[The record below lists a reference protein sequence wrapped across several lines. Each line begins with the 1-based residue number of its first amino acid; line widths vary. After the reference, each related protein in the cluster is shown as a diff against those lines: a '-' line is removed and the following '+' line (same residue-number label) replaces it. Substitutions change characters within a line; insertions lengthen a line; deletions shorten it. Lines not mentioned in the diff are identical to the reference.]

1 MRHAPDFSLAVV
13 MADIALVLAAG
24 LILAR
29 PLRRLRQPPVVA
41 EITAG
46 IALGPSVLG
55 LLPGDLPQ
63 RIFPAPGR
71 PLLSAIAEVGLLLFM
86 FLVGWELDLPS
97 LRSRRTSVAAVSLS
111 SLAVPFLLG
120 SALATALYGGHSQV
134 NGHQVGRLPFVLFIG
149 TAMSITAFP
158 VLARILVEH
167 RLQFTG
173 PGLLAM
179 TSAAVGDVLAWSM
192 LAVVTTVATTSEPR
206 ELLSA
211 VGGFAVFLALLGLVA
226 RPLLHRWMVSST
238 AGGRRAPALPAVIC
252 AGILLSGWA
261 TSWVGVDAIFGAF
274 AFGVITPRQPQEY
287 LMRQLREPLERA
299 GSLLLPVFFVVT
311 GLSVDL
317 RHLGAGGLLELSAVV
332 SVACVGKLFGA
343 AVPAR
348 MTGLGWRDARLVGVL
363 MNTRGLTELVI
374 LKVGVELGVL
384 DGRMFTIMVV
394 MALVTTMM
402 AGPLLPKRVDGI
414 PGRASSSR
422 RAMSRSR

>member
-1 MRHAPDFSLAVV
+1 MVTHAPDFTLAVV

-24 LILAR
+24 LVLAR

-41 EITAG
+41 EIAVG
-46 IALGPSVLG
+46 IVLGPSVLG
-55 LLPGDLPQ
+55 LLPGELPQ
-63 RIFPAPGR
+63 RIFPPAGR

-86 FLVGWELDLPS
+86 FMVGWELDLPS
-97 LRSRRTSVAAVSLS
+97 LRSRRASVAAVSLS

-120 SALATALYGGHSQV
+120 SALAVALYDGHRQV
-134 NGHQVGRLPFVLFIG
+134 AGHQVGRLPFVLFIG

-167 RLQFTG
+167 RLQSTA

-192 LAVVTTVATTSEPR
+192 LAVVTAVATASGSR
-206 ELLSA
+206 GLLSTL
-211 VGGFAVFLALLGLVA
+211 GGFAVLLALLGLVV
-226 RPLLHRWMVSST
+226 RPLLRRWLAAGT
-238 AGGRRAPALPAVIC
+238 AGGRPVPALLAVIC
-252 AGILLSGWA
+252 AGILLSGYA
-261 TSWVGVDAIFGAF
+261 SSWIGIDAVFGAF
-274 AFGVITPRQPQEY
+274 AFGVVTPGQPREY
-287 LMRQLREPLERA
+287 LMRHLREPLERA

-317 RHLGAGGLLELSAVV
+317 GQLGATGLLELLAVV
-332 SVACVGKLFGA
+332 AVACVGKVFGA

-348 MTGLGWRDARLVGVL
+348 LTGLGWRDARVVGVL

-384 DGRMFTIMVV
+384 DGRLFTIMVL
-394 MALVTTMM
+394 MALITTMA
-402 AGPLLPKRVDGI
+402 AGPLLPKRTAGVLAG
-414 PGRASSSR
+414 AS
-422 RAMSRSR
+422 